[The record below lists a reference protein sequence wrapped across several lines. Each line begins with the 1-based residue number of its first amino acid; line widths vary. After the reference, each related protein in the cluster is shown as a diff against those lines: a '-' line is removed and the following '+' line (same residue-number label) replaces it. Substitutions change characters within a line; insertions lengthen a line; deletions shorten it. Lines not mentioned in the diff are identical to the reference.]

1 MKRQG
6 TTLSANNHALK
17 QYAFFAGMLSSLKK
31 QKWRKG
37 MSESLHLT

>member
-1 MKRQG
+1 MKQQG
-6 TTLSANNHALK
+6 TTLPANNHTLK

-37 MSESLHLT
+37 MSESL